1 MKTSGVFSMMAITAV
16 ILWSSV
22 FCLISCSIDKSKQAG
37 ELAQKAL
44 LATVD
49 NPETVEIIAI
59 SEPDSVF
66 GRDYISQEEK
76 MNLAVAMMKVNQ
88 KVMEQTENME
98 NLGAPNSAVTSL
110 MERQMAAASALRS
123 VNPFSLENSKEK
135 KPFSAW
141 KVKVEYTAKTSDG
154 LPYHSE
160 YWCIIDKDVDC
171 VVNSFD
177 IPIL

>member
-22 FCLISCSIDKSKQAG
+22 FCLISCSIDKSKQAC
-37 ELAQKAL
+37 ELAQKGL

-98 NLGAPNSAVTSL
+98 NLGAPNSGVTSL

-123 VNPFSLENSKEK
+123 VNPFSLENSNEK
-135 KPFSAW
+135 KPFSGW